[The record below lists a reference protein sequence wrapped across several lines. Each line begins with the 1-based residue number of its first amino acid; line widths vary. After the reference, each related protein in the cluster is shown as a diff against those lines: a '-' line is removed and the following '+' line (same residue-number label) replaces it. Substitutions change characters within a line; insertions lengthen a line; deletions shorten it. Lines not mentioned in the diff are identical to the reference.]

1 MSQYQRLF
9 LIVGPA
15 MRHTPALERAVAL
28 AKATGAVLHITV
40 FIEDV
45 DILGLM
51 SGNEQFREICQ
62 QENQKWLQD
71 EAQLIRG
78 NGITVT
84 TEVVLARD
92 VLQEILQHVTDLQPD
107 LVIKDVDYD
116 SAIKRVFVTPLDWH
130 LVRDLPVAVHLVSEV
145 RCPLPRV
152 IVAAVDLS
160 HPEHQITD
168 INDRIILAAQ
178 QMAMQC
184 NAELH
189 LLHAFDPS
197 QTHISDAGAGAVTMP
212 GFSNDVRR
220 SLHKS
225 FITLADSYHIP
236 SERQHFIEG
245 SPTKAMS
252 DFAAYSRTDV
262 IVMGST
268 HRKGLHKLIGSTTEH
283 VLYQVPCNVLAI
295 KGQVDQ

>member
-9 LIVGPA
+9 LIAGPT

-28 AKATGAVLHITV
+28 AKATGAGLHIAV

-51 SGNEQFREICQ
+51 SGDENFREICQ

-92 VLQEILQHVTDLQPD
+92 VLQGILQHVTDLKPD
-107 LVIKDVDYD
+107 LVIKDVHHE
-116 SAIKRVFVTPLDWH
+116 SALKRVFVTPLDWH
-130 LVRDLPVAVHLVSEV
+130 LLRDCPVAVHLVSEV

-160 HPEHQITD
+160 HPEHQIID
-168 INDRIILAAQ
+168 INDRIILAANR
-178 QMAMQC
+178 MAMQC

-212 GFSNDVRR
+212 GFSSDVRR
-220 SLHKS
+220 SLHNS
-225 FITLADSYHIP
+225 FITLADSYRVP

-245 SPTKAMS
+245 PPTKVVS
-252 DFAAYSRTDV
+252 DFAAHSRADV
-262 IVMGST
+262 ITMGNT
-268 HRKGLHKLIGSTTEH
+268 HHKGLHKLLGSTTEH
-283 VLYQVPCNVLAI
+283 VLYHVPCNVLAI
-295 KGQVDQ
+295 RGQ

>member
-15 MRHTPALERAVAL
+15 MRHTPAMERAVAL
-28 AKATGAVLHITV
+28 AKATDAVLQITV

-51 SGNEQFREICQ
+51 SGDEHFREICQ

-78 NGITVT
+78 NGVAVT

-92 VLQEILQHVTDLQPD
+92 VLQEILQHVKDLQPD
-107 LVIKDVDYD
+107 LVIKDVHHE
-116 SAIKRVFVTPLDWH
+116 SALKRVFSTPLDWH
-130 LVRDLPVAVHLVSEV
+130 LVRDCPVAVHLVSEV

-160 HPEHQITD
+160 HPDHPITE
-168 INDRIILAAQ
+168 INDRIIQAAQ
-178 QMAMQC
+178 RMTTQC

-197 QTHISDAGAGAVTMP
+197 QTHLSDAGAGAVTMP
-212 GFSNDVRR
+212 GFSSDVRR
-220 SLHKS
+220 ALHKS
-225 FITLADSYHIP
+225 FIALADSYRVP
-236 SERQHFIEG
+236 TERQHFIEG
-245 SPTKAMS
+245 TPTHVMS
-252 DFAAYSRTDV
+252 DFAAHSRADV
-262 IVMGST
+262 IIMGDT
-268 HRKGLHKLIGSTTEH
+268 HRKGLHKLMGSTTEH
-283 VLYQVPCNVLAI
+283 VLHKVPCNVLAI
-295 KGQVDQ
+295 KG

>member
-1 MSQYQRLF
+1 MSQYERLF

-28 AKATGAVLHITV
+28 AKATGAVLHIAV

-45 DILGLM
+45 GILGLM
-51 SGNEQFREICQ
+51 SGNKQFREICQ

-84 TEVVLARD
+84 TEVALARN
-92 VLQEILQHVTDLQPD
+92 VLQEILQHVTNLQPD
-107 LVIKDVDYD
+107 LVIKDVHHE
-116 SAIKRVFVTPLDWH
+116 SALKRVFVTPLDWH
-130 LVRDLPVAVHLVSEV
+130 LIRDCPVAVHLVSEV

-152 IVAAVDLS
+152 VVAAVDLS

-168 INDRIILAAQ
+168 INDHIILAAQ
-178 QMAMQC
+178 RMAIQC

-212 GFSNDVRR
+212 GFSNEVRR

-225 FITLADSYHIP
+225 FITLADSYHVP

-245 SPTKAMS
+245 SPTKVMS
-252 DFAAYSRTDV
+252 DFAAHSRADV
-262 IVMGST
+262 LVMGDM

-283 VLYQVPCNVLAI
+283 VLYKVPCNVLVI